1 MKRFTAALLCL
12 LMVLGMFTACGAKAP
27 EATDAPA
34 VVAPAEDVAMQY
46 ISVEDAANVLEDDA
60 YIFFDVRKAADH
72 ETSHIP
78 GAEGHDMDAAK
89 EGDFAAGVAT
99 MENAIKDLDKN
110 IIVICYS
117 GKRYAQAT
125 TNVLSAL
132 GYDMSKVYTL
142 EGGYSAW
149 TEKFPE
155 TVEVSQQIVAPAE
168 DVAMQYISVE
178 DAAKVLNDESYVFFD
193 IRKAADHEASHIP
206 GAKGFDMDA
215 AKEGDFD
222 AGVAT
227 MQVATRDLDKNIV
240 VICYSG
246 KRYAQATTNVLSAL
260 GYDMSKVYTLEG
272 GFTKWSETYPENVEP
287 KPVVA
292 PAEDVAMQYI
302 TAADALAV
310 LEDEGYVFFD
320 VRKAADYAT
329 AHIPGALSYDM
340 DAAKEG
346 DFDAGVATMQEAV
359 KELDKNIIVICYS
372 GKRYA
377 QATTNVLSALGYDM
391 SKVYTLE
398 GGFNGW
404 KDTYADKV
412 TAE

>member
-1 MKRFTAALLCL
+1 MKRLFAALLCL
-12 LMVLGMFTACGAKAP
+12 IMVLGMFGCTQNQPADDNNTAV
-27 EATDAPA
+27 T
-34 VVAPAEDVAMQY
+34 APAEDVAMQY
-46 ISVEDAANVLEDDA
+46 ITVDEAAAVLEDDA

-78 GAEGHDMDAAK
+78 GAKGYDMDAAK

-99 MENAIKDLDKN
+99 MEPAIEGLDKN
-110 IIVICYS
+110 IVLICYS

-142 EGGYSAW
+142 EGGYTAW
-149 TEKFPE
+149 TETYPDN
-155 TVEVSQQIVAPAE
+155 VEVSAKIVAPEA
-168 DVAMQYISVE
+168 DVEMQYISVAEAAAVLE
-178 DAAKVLNDESYVFFD
+178 DEGYVFFD
-193 IRKAADHEASHIP
+193 VRKAADHEAAHIP
-206 GAKGFDMDA
+206 GALSYDMDA
-215 AKEGDFD
+215 AKEGDFN

-272 GFTKWSETYPENVEP
+272 GFTAWSETYPDNIEP
-287 KPVVA
+287 KVIEA

-302 TAADALAV
+302 SVADAAAV
-310 LEDEGYVFFD
+310 MEDEGYVFFD

-329 AHIPGALSYDM
+329 SHIPGALGYDM

-346 DFDAGVATMQEAV
+346 DFQAGVATMKEAI
-359 KELDKNIIVICYS
+359 KDLDKNIVLICYS

-377 QATTNVLSALGYDM
+377 QASTNVLSALGYDM

-398 GGFNGW
+398 GGF
-404 KDTYADKV
+404 
-412 TAE
+412 TAWSEAYPENVNAE

>member
-1 MKRFTAALLCL
+1 MKRITAALLCL
-12 LMVLGMFTACGAKAP
+12 IMVLGMFGCAP
-27 EATDAPA
+27 KEPTNVETPT
-34 VVAPAEDVAMQY
+34 VTAPAEDVAMQY
-46 ISVEDAANVLEDDA
+46 ITVDEASQLLEDDA

-72 ETSHIP
+72 ETAHIP
-78 GAEGHDMDAAK
+78 GSEGHDMDAAK

-99 MENAIKDLDKN
+99 MEKAIQGLDKN
-110 IIVICYS
+110 IIIICYS

-132 GYDMSKVYTL
+132 GYDMSKVFTL
-142 EGGYSAW
+142 EGGFTAW
-149 TEKFPE
+149 SE
-155 TVEVSQQIVAPAE
+155 TKGDLVETSEAIVAPAE
-168 DVAMQYISVE
+168 DVAMQYMTPAE
-178 DAAKVLNDESYVFFD
+178 ALELLENEEYVFFD
-193 IRKAADHEASHIP
+193 VRKAADYETAHIP
-206 GAKGFDMDA
+206 GALGYDMDA

-240 VICYSG
+240 LICYSG

-272 GFTKWSETYPENVEP
+272 GFTAWSETYPTVVEP
-287 KPVVA
+287 VQA
-292 PAEDVAMQYI
+292 PAEDVAMQYM
-302 TAADALAV
+302 TPAEALEL
-310 LEDEGYVFFD
+310 LENEEYVFFD

-346 DFDAGVATMQEAV
+346 DFQAGVATMKEAI
-359 KELDKNIIVICYS
+359 KDLDKTIILICYS

-391 SKVYTLE
+391 TKVYTLE
-398 GGFNGW
+398 GGFTAW
-404 KDTYADKV
+404 SEAYPETI

>member
-1 MKRFTAALLCL
+1 MKRLFAALLCL
-12 LMVLGMFTACGAKAP
+12 IMVLGMFGCTKTGNDDVQTAV
-27 EATDAPA
+27 T
-34 VVAPAEDVAMQY
+34 APAEDVAMQY
-46 ISVEDAANVLEDDA
+46 ITVDEAAGLLDDDA

-72 ETSHIP
+72 ETAHIP

-99 MENAIKDLDKN
+99 MEKAIQNLDKN
-110 IIVICYS
+110 IIIVCYS

-125 TNVLSAL
+125 TNVLYAL
-132 GYDMSKVYTL
+132 GYDMSKVFTL
-142 EGGYSAW
+142 EGGFTAW
-149 TEKFPE
+149 SE
-155 TVEVSQQIVAPAE
+155 TKGDLVETSEAIVAPAE
-168 DVAMQYISVE
+168 DVAMQYMTPAE
-178 DAAKVLNDESYVFFD
+178 ALEVLENEAYVFFD
-193 IRKAADHEASHIP
+193 VRKAADYETAHIP
-206 GAKGFDMDA
+206 GALGYDMDA

-227 MQVATRDLDKNIV
+227 MQVATRDLDKNIILV
-240 VICYSG
+240 CYSG

-272 GFTKWSETYPENVEP
+272 GFTAWSETYPTVVEP
-287 KPVVA
+287 VQA
-292 PAEDVAMQYI
+292 PAEDVAMQYM
-302 TAADALAV
+302 TPAEALEV
-310 LEDEGYVFFD
+310 LENEAYVFFD
-320 VRKAADYAT
+320 VRKAADHAT
-329 AHIPGALSYDM
+329 SHIPGALGYDM

-346 DFDAGVATMQEAV
+346 DFQAGVATMKEAI
-359 KELDKNIIVICYS
+359 EGLDKNIVLVCYS

-398 GGFNGW
+398 GGFTAW
-404 KDTYADKV
+404 SETYPDTV

>member
-1 MKRFTAALLCL
+1 MKRFYAALLCL
-12 LMVLGMFTACGAKAP
+12 IMVLGMFGCASN
-27 EATDAPA
+27 EPA
-34 VVAPAEDVAMQY
+34 ANDTPSVTAPAEDVAMQY
-46 ISVEDAANVLEDDA
+46 ITVEDAAAVLEDDG
-60 YIFFDVRKAADH
+60 YIFFDVRKAADY

-78 GAEGHDMDAAK
+78 GAESHDMDAAK

-142 EGGYSAW
+142 EGGYTAW
-149 TEKFPE
+149 TEAYGDN
-155 TVEVSQQIVAPAE
+155 VEVSEEIVAPAE
-168 DVAMQYISVE
+168 DVAMQYITVE
-178 DAAKVLNDESYVFFD
+178 DAAAVLEDEGYVFFD
-193 IRKAADHEASHIP
+193 VRKAADYETSHIP
-206 GAKGFDMDA
+206 GAVSHDMDA

-272 GFTKWSETYPENVEP
+272 GFTAWTEKYPENVEP
-287 KPVVA
+287 KVIEA

-302 TAADALAV
+302 TVDDAAAV

-329 AHIPGALSYDM
+329 SHIPGALSYDM

-346 DFDAGVATMQEAV
+346 DFQAGVTTMQGAV
-359 KELDKNIIVICYS
+359 DGLDKNIVVICYS

-398 GGFNGW
+398 GGFTAWTEKYPEN
-404 KDTYADKV
+404 V